1 MGIPTARLADVCTG
15 HGCWPSRP
23 NVSASPNVFIN
34 NRGAHRQGDAW
45 ATHCCVGC
53 HASVLAAGSPNVF
66 VNNRQLGRVGD
77 PVACGS
83 LIADGSPNVFA
94 N

>member
-1 MGIPTARLADVCTG
+1 MAIPTARLSDVCSG
-15 HGCWPSRP
+15 HGTCAPRP

-34 NRGAHRQGDAW
+34 NRGAHRRGDAW
-45 ATHCCVGC
+45 AVHCA
-53 HASVLAAGSPNVF
+53 HTSVLASGSPDVF
-66 VNNRQLGRVGD
+66 VNGRSLGRIGD

-83 LIADGSPNVFA
+83 TVASGSPNVFA